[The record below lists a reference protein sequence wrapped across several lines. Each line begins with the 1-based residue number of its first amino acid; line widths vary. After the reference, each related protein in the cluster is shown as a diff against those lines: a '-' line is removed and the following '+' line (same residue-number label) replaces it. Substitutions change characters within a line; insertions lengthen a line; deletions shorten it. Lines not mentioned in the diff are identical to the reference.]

1 MTPAD
6 RFYLGITCCHRPD
19 CADVDCPGRKK
30 PEKQEPEDE
39 SPSDMGTAFKYVT
52 TVLAGI
58 GVFSLVMAIVI
69 WSVK

>member
-6 RFYLGITCCHRPD
+6 RFYLGITCCRRPD
-19 CADVDCPGRKK
+19 CADVDCPGRQ
-30 PEKQEPEDE
+30 KQEPDDE

-52 TVLAGI
+52 TILAGI
-58 GVFSLVMAIVI
+58 GIGAFIVAIVI

>member
-19 CADVDCPGRKK
+19 CADVDCPGRQK
-30 PEKQEPEDE
+30 PEDE
-39 SPSDMGTAFKYVT
+39 SPSDMGTAFKYIST
-52 TVLAGI
+52 ILAGI
-58 GVFSLVMAIVI
+58 GIGAFIVAIVI

>member
-19 CADVDCPGRKK
+19 CADVDCPGRQK
-30 PEKQEPEDE
+30 KQEPEDE

-58 GVFSLVMAIVI
+58 GVFAFVMAIVI